1 MKRNRPSR
9 VVGVRSAVTAR
20 PALRATWL
28 AALIG
33 ASLSAAQAERVL
45 ATEWPEVP
53 KDADCVVRGQ
63 VARHD
68 VTWKLRTRLETVP
81 SLKVREGRVTGW
93 IHKLMFRDDR
103 DRQDGSML
111 AVAQVENANMVI
123 RALVGPE
130 DLNVV
135 LVEPFVVRGAVI
147 PDGETDRRVAWSD
160 DGRIFVQIGMGGVL
174 LDAQPVACGQLG
186 LERKEL
192 GTGNLLQ
199 PPMGSTVVRPNAWLS
214 IAGGGVPVSGF
225 DRPGGK
231 SFKQHLDGR
240 LETIGVVGELC
251 GAAGDPKRRSI
262 SFRTCGGTVFGT
274 VATIDVLGPP
284 KYGQG
289 SSERCPG
296 TGEHV
301 FGFDRPIA
309 PTVVCPHQIPL
320 FVRTTTLEDPVGLL
334 QAGAH
339 LRIDGGV
346 KGDTEIVSVPDAP
359 IELLGPA
366 RLVARV
372 SDLAACR

>member
-1 MKRNRPSR
+1 MKGNRPSQVFGAR
-9 VVGVRSAVTAR
+9 LAGIAR
-20 PALRATWL
+20 PARRVAWL
-28 AALIG
+28 ATLIG
-33 ASLSAAQAERVL
+33 ASLSVAHAGRVL
-45 ATEWPEVP
+45 AAELPETP

-63 VARHD
+63 VARKD

-93 IHKLMFRDDR
+93 IHKLIFRDDQGR
-103 DRQDGSML
+103 RDGSML

-160 DGRIFVQIGMGGVL
+160 DGQLFVQIGIGGL
-174 LDAQPVACGQLG
+174 PLDEQPVTCGRLG

-199 PPMGSTVVRPNAWLS
+199 PPTGSTVARPNAWLS
-214 IAGGGVPVSGF
+214 IDGGGVPVSGF

-231 SFKQHLDGR
+231 YFKRHPDGR
-240 LETIGVVGELC
+240 LETIGVVGELR

-274 VATIDVLGPP
+274 VAATDVLGPP

-296 TGEHV
+296 TGEHM

-320 FVRTTTLEDPVGLL
+320 FVRTTTLEDPVGFLL
-334 QAGAH
+334 AGAH
-339 LRIDGGV
+339 LRIDGGI
-346 KGDTEIVSVPDAP
+346 KGDTELVAVPDAP

-366 RLVARV
+366 RLAARV

>member
-9 VVGVRSAVTAR
+9 VVGVRIAGIAR
-20 PALRATWL
+20 PAGWATWL
-28 AALIG
+28 VTLIG
-33 ASLSAAQAERVL
+33 ASLPAAHAERVL
-45 ATEWPEVP
+45 AADLPEVP
-53 KDADCVVRGQ
+53 KDADCVIRGQ
-63 VARHD
+63 VTRQD

-81 SLKVREGRVTGW
+81 SVQVREGQVTGW
-93 IHKLMFRDDR
+93 IRKLMFRDDR
-103 DRQDGSML
+103 GRQDGSML
-111 AVAQVENANMVI
+111 AVAQVENAGMVI

-160 DGRIFVQIGMGGVL
+160 DGRIFVQIGIGGFP
-174 LDAQPVACGQLG
+174 LDAQPVPCGRLG
-186 LERKEL
+186 LKRKEL

-199 PPMGSTVVRPNAWLS
+199 PPTRSIVVRPNAWLS
-214 IAGGGVPVSGF
+214 IDGGAVPVSGF

-231 SFKQHLDGR
+231 YFKRHPDGR
-240 LETIGVVGELC
+240 LETMGVEGELR
-251 GAAGDPKRRSI
+251 GAAADPKRRSI
-262 SFRTCGGTVFGT
+262 SFRTCGGTVFGA

-296 TGEHV
+296 TGEHI
-301 FGFDRPIA
+301 FGVDRPIE

-320 FVRTTTLEDPVGLL
+320 FVRTTTLEDPVGFLR
-334 QAGAH
+334 ANAH
-339 LRIDGGV
+339 LRIDGGI
-346 KGDTEIVSVPDAP
+346 KGDTEIVAVPDAP
-359 IELLGPA
+359 IELLGSA